1 MCQDWECESA
11 IEVYFIITAWCKLGY
26 KYTPVALPPITVS
39 CKNPLLEIIITGET
53 PLVFSITRMR
63 VPTHRF
69 ISFICTSFWLWW
81 WELKWHS
88 PVWNV
93 CMGCLHCVSDLLIK
107 LLNLLPH
114 NLEMFRFS
122 KVSKSMSYSVLLFIT
137 WKFSLKACQG
147 RVFISCSICCFTC
160 FWQTKQC

>member
-63 VPTHRF
+63 VPTHRLRF
-69 ISFICTSFWLWW
+69 ISFIYVPAFGQNYNWVVMVGTKMTLTS
-81 WELKWHS
+81 LK
-88 PVWNV
+88 
-93 CMGCLHCVSDLLIK
+93 CLHGV
-107 LLNLLPH
+107 P
-114 NLEMFRFS
+114 
-122 KVSKSMSYSVLLFIT
+122 
-137 WKFSLKACQG
+137 SLCLG
-147 RVFISCSICCFTC
+147 PPY
-160 FWQTKQC
+160 QTS